1 MFALGGEKNDRLTPN
16 LAYASQDYA
25 RLAKMAAK
33 CLIRQLD
40 GATRD
45 DRATGESDKEGG
57 AELIASKIH
66 FDASVNRG

>member
-1 MFALGGEKNDRLTPN
+1 
-16 LAYASQDYA
+16 
-25 RLAKMAAK
+25 MAAK

-40 GATRD
+40 GASGD
-45 DRATGESDKEGG
+45 GQAAGESGKEGE